1 MEAKSVAR
9 ASARARL
16 RFNHFQ
22 DVDGALVVFAALTQR
37 QLARS
42 TVMTFSR
49 LESYLQEKKL
59 LIDETLDQLLP
70 RADEAPQ
77 VIHESMRYSVFA
89 GGKRLRPILA
99 LAAHDIAGGTE
110 AAILP
115 VACGLELVHTYS
127 LIHDDL
133 PCMDDDDMRR
143 GRPTNHKIYGEGMA
157 ILAGDALLTL
167 AFECFLGK
175 GINGHVPREVLGR
188 LAGRIATAV
197 GSLGLVGG
205 QVMDIAGFSQDRQLS
220 TLEATCRLKTGRLI
234 EMSLECGA
242 VLARADALTVEAL
255 IRYGRAFGLAFQVTD
270 DILNVTGDAEILG
283 KAVKSD
289 ASHHKVTFPE
299 LLGIDKARDHAQA
312 YVNIAKE
319 ALTTFNHSAWFLSSL
334 ADYVLERRS

>member
-1 MEAKSVAR
+1 VTTPKADLRDWMAVVQAR
-9 ASARARL
+9 VERALERVLPAADHTPQRL
-16 RFNHFQ
+16 HQAMRYA
-22 DVDGALVVFAALTQR
+22 VLGSGKRVRPMLAFAA
-37 QLARS
+37 
-42 TVMTFSR
+42 
-49 LESYLQEKKL
+49 
-59 LIDETLDQLLP
+59 
-70 RADEAPQ
+70 
-77 VIHESMRYSVFA
+77 
-89 GGKRLRPILA
+89 G
-99 LAAHDIAGGTE
+99 E
-110 AAILP
+110 AADAPPERLDA
-115 VACGLELVHTYS
+115 VACSLELIHAYS
-127 LIHDDL
+127 LVHDDL

-175 GINGHVPREVLGR
+175 GINGHVPQEVLGR

-319 ALTTFNHSAWFLSSL
+319 ALATFNHSAWFLSSL